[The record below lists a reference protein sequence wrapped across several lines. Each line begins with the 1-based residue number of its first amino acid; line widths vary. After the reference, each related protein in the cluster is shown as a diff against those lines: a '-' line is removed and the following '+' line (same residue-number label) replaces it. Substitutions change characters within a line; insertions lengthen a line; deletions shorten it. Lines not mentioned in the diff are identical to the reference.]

1 MIGQFKPLLDRYGVR
16 AYFNGH
22 EHNLEHIAVDGVHYL
37 TCGAGSA
44 PNPGGTPPPPPFRSP
59 ATITASSPCSSPPT
73 PCTLPASTIPGPR
86 STRPISRAPHSRIGC
101 P

>member
-22 EHNLEHIAVDGVHYL
+22 EHNMEHIAVDGVHYI

-44 PNPGGTPPPPPFRSP
+44 TSPVVTPPAGQFASDHHGFMTVQLGADTLRLACIDDTGATLYTANIFRN
-59 ATITASSPCSSPPT
+59 A
-73 PCTLPASTIPGPR
+73 
-86 STRPISRAPHSRIGC
+86 
-101 P
+101 